1 MGTLLSLPLGS
12 HGEILSDLLLQRD
25 LFLQHILKIIWPR
38 AAPSLV
44 LVRRGSAA
52 LG

>member
-12 HGEILSDLLLQRD
+12 CGELLSDLHLQRN
-25 LFLQHILKIIWPR
+25 LFLQHVLEIAWPR

-44 LVRRGSAA
+44 LARRGSAA